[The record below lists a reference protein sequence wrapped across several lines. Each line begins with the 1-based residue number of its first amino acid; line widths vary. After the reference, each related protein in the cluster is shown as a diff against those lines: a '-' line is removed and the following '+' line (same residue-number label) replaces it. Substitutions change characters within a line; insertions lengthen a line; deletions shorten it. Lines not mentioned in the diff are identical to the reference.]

1 MRAVMAASEATPRR
15 RQGSALRPGEPNGFA
30 EVLRFRSSW
39 RRPMV
44 ERRKTPRKAAARKGG
59 RTAARKSQAKSK
71 AKAKSKTSGK
81 RWSQRVTRESDALDL
96 KRGVFT
102 LTDPKKIAA
111 SLKRSAERSSR
122 RKTGAYRSA
131 LSMLTFSIN
140 RAGKTL
146 PKTQRARLEKAKVE
160 LKRAFGRE

>member
-1 MRAVMAASEATPRR
+1 MA
-15 RQGSALRPGEPNGFA
+15 
-30 EVLRFRSSW
+30 
-39 RRPMV
+39 
-44 ERRKTPRKAAARKGG
+44 ERRK
-59 RTAARKSQAKSK
+59 AARKSAGRATRRRTATKKSSSSK
-71 AKAKSKTSGK
+71 RPSTKSK
-81 RWSQRVTRESDALDL
+81 RWSQRVTKESDALDL

-131 LSMLTFSIN
+131 LSMLTFYIN

-146 PKTQRARLEKAKVE
+146 PKTQRDRLQRAKDE
-160 LKRAFGRE
+160 LKRQFGRG